1 MEEKVNKLTQYL
13 MGMYESHMTWTREAC
28 LHSPIAA
35 LGANGL
41 LVLEVLDCGD
51 RLNMGALSEKT
62 GLPLST
68 LTGITDK
75 LVDRGLL
82 ERLRSERD
90 RRVVEVAMSDSGHK
104 AYAYRKEAH
113 RSKSRHILSRL
124 IASEQD
130 QLLRL
135 LAKIAAR

>member
-13 MGMYESHMTWTREAC
+13 MGMYESHTTWTREAC
-28 LHSPIAA
+28 LHSPIAE

-90 RRVVEVAMSDSGHK
+90 RRVVEVAMSSAGRT

-113 RSKSRHILSRL
+113 RSKSRHVLSKL
-124 IASEQD
+124 TVAEQK
-130 QLLRL
+130 QLLTL
-135 LAKIAAR
+135 LAKIVSK